1 MISKNSIAVLPFI
14 NIAPDTENE
23 YFSDGVTAEIINA
36 LSRYEELHVTART
49 SSFAFKNRTMDIREI
64 GYELN
69 VAYILEGNVRRAEE
83 IIRISA
89 QLVKADDGFHLWS
102 ESWDR
107 ELKNIFILQDEIAG
121 MIAQKVN
128 EKVSRAGSPKK
139 YVVDN
144 TEALDFYLKGLYFLN
159 GFDYKKTDEIIANF
173 RKSIALDP
181 YFSKAYIGLCHA
193 YTWMSSI
200 GLMNAADAQVQVDY
214 YLEKAQTLDR
224 NIPDIYL
231 VKAGRYFWFDW
242 DLPAAMKHINQAL
255 ILKPSYFDALL
266 FKGLILVA
274 SGQVEQ
280 SLDVLFQAER
290 INPFAETI
298 NYLIGFVYNLT
309 NENAKSLEYLNRN
322 EKIFK
327 GWYAQ
332 YIAKVEVLCKLHL
345 YDEAWDVI
353 EQMDNDPNSPLSI
366 PELKGIYYAL
376 RGKRSQALEQIN
388 TILKE
393 LSGGVVFTGPDSY
406 YIAYIYNTLGETT
419 KALEYVEYGM
429 KNNATPFLFIHMDS
443 SWNSL
448 RNHPRFQKAVQKIIL
463 PPEKAFTDSKPSKYK
478 NASLP
483 GPQVSQM
490 TKKLNTI
497 MPQEQP
503 YLSPRLSL
511 SDLAELIDV
520 TTNQLS
526 QFLNE
531 HIEKN
536 FYDFV
541 NQYRLQI
548 FLDRKKQAKY
558 AHYTILG
565 LAYECGFNSKT
576 TFNTYFKKSLGVSPS
591 EYFKQ
596 SDSE

>member
-128 EKVSRAGSPKK
+128 EKVSRSGSPKK

-231 VKAGRYFWFDW
+231 VKAGR
-242 DLPAAMKHINQAL
+242 
-255 ILKPSYFDALL
+255 
-266 FKGLILVA
+266 
-274 SGQVEQ
+274 
-280 SLDVLFQAER
+280 
-290 INPFAETI
+290 
-298 NYLIGFVYNLT
+298 
-309 NENAKSLEYLNRN
+309 
-322 EKIFK
+322 
-327 GWYAQ
+327 
-332 YIAKVEVLCKLHL
+332 
-345 YDEAWDVI
+345 
-353 EQMDNDPNSPLSI
+353 
-366 PELKGIYYAL
+366 
-376 RGKRSQALEQIN
+376 
-388 TILKE
+388 
-393 LSGGVVFTGPDSY
+393 
-406 YIAYIYNTLGETT
+406 
-419 KALEYVEYGM
+419 
-429 KNNATPFLFIHMDS
+429 
-443 SWNSL
+443 
-448 RNHPRFQKAVQKIIL
+448 
-463 PPEKAFTDSKPSKYK
+463 
-478 NASLP
+478 
-483 GPQVSQM
+483 
-490 TKKLNTI
+490 
-497 MPQEQP
+497 
-503 YLSPRLSL
+503 
-511 SDLAELIDV
+511 
-520 TTNQLS
+520 
-526 QFLNE
+526 
-531 HIEKN
+531 
-536 FYDFV
+536 
-541 NQYRLQI
+541 
-548 FLDRKKQAKY
+548 
-558 AHYTILG
+558 
-565 LAYECGFNSKT
+565 
-576 TFNTYFKKSLGVSPS
+576 
-591 EYFKQ
+591 
-596 SDSE
+596 